1 MAELVKGKLLAGPVL
16 ALIGS
21 IMLMVAGLIGV
32 GNPFITLLMA
42 VIPSIVLA
50 FVMPLILG
58 IFGLL
63 GAILAMIGKK
73 YGNYITI
80 IIGLVA
86 VIGMF
91 IPVYTILFLSIPL
104 VLTLA
109 FIDPFLV
116 LIGGALGVAI
126 KE

>member
-1 MAELVKGKLLAGPVL
+1 MVELVKGKLLAGPIL

-21 IMLMVAGLIGV
+21 IMLLVAGLIGV

-73 YGNYITI
+73 YGNYLTLV
-80 IIGLVA
+80 IGLVA
-86 VIGMF
+86 VVGTF

-116 LIGGALGVAI
+116 LIGGIAGVAI